1 MAIQSNIFNNVSLIT
16 EKALLGVQ
24 NNTLMASRVARRWD
38 KDFMGS
44 NKIGNT
50 LSVRVPQ
57 IFTSRTGSVATPQG
71 LTESYQQVALQQYG
85 VDVYLTTEQLTLNAT
100 DFQHNIVDNMVLA
113 ANQNIDTLILNQ
125 ILPNSSN
132 GSSLN
137 LSGVNQFYG
146 QVGTAFTNLLPF
158 SAGFAEGML
167 QGAMPFDGKVS
178 GLLNPL
184 SGAQLVNGLATYLL
198 PSKEISDQF
207 RNGSLGAALGI
218 DFFTTANTP
227 NLVLGTWSGSI
238 LYSSGA
244 SDGGNTLTPSGQ
256 TGAFNAGECFTISGV
271 YAVNPQGKAVTNTLK
286 EFTVV
291 SQVAGGNGLITFS
304 PPMYLTGTTQNIN
317 ALPAGSAPIYPWGY
331 QASTVLS
338 AGTGQVVQQ
347 NLVFHEDAFVFA
359 MADISD
365 ISGMGGV
372 SMSRMRDKKTG
383 IRMRGG
389 FYWDGRSDDVLFRLD
404 LLAGAGTLRQG
415 FATRVIQ

>member
-1 MAIQSNIFNNVSLIT
+1 VAIQSNIFNNVSMIT
-16 EKALLGVQ
+16 EGALLGVQ

-71 LTESYQQVALQQYG
+71 LADSYQQIALQQYG
-85 VDVYLTTEQLTLNAT
+85 VDVYLTTDQLTLNAT
-100 DFQHNIVDNMVLA
+100 DFKSNIVDNMVIA

-125 ILPNSSN
+125 IFPNASN
-132 GSSLN
+132 GSSLGY
-137 LSGVNQFYG
+137 SGFNQFYG

-167 QGAMPFDGKVS
+167 QSAMPFDGKVS
-178 GLLNPL
+178 ALLNPL
-184 SGAQLVNGLATYLL
+184 SGAQLVNGIATYLL
-198 PSKEISDQF
+198 PSKEISEQF
-207 RNGSLGAALGI
+207 RNGSMGNAMGM
-218 DFFTTANTP
+218 DFFTSANTP
-227 NLVLGTWSGSI
+227 NLQLGTWSGTLTVNS
-238 LYSSGA
+238 A
-244 SDGGNTLTPSGQ
+244 PTDGGNTFTI
-256 TGAFNAGECFTISGV
+256 TGMTGTFNPGECLTFANC
-271 YAVNPQGKAVTNTLK
+271 YAVNPQGKAVTNALK
-286 EFTVV
+286 QFTIV
-291 SQVAGGNGLITFS
+291 SQLSSGGTVTIS
-304 PPMYLTGTTQNIN
+304 PAVYLTGPNQNVS
-317 ALPAGSAPIYPWGY
+317 ALPVSGAAIYPWGY
-331 QASTVLS
+331 TPATVLA

-347 NLVFHEDAFVFA
+347 NLVFHEDAFCFG

-372 SMSRMRDKKTG
+372 AMSRMRDKKTG

-404 LLAGAGTLRQG
+404 LLAGAGCLRQG

>member
-16 EKALLGVQ
+16 EKALTGVT

-50 LSVRVPQ
+50 LNIRVPQ
-57 IFTSRTGSVATPQG
+57 IYTSRTGSVATPQG
-71 LTESYQQVALQQYG
+71 LADSYQQVALQQYG

-100 DFQHNIVDNMVLA
+100 DFQHNIVDNMVLT
-113 ANQNIDTLILNQ
+113 ANQNIDLLILNQ
-125 ILPNSSN
+125 ILPNASN
-132 GSSLN
+132 GSSLG

-158 SAGFAEGML
+158 SAAFAEGML

-178 GLLNPL
+178 ALLNPL
-184 SGAQLVNGLATYLL
+184 SGAQLVNGIATYLL
-198 PSKEISDQF
+198 PTKEISEQF
-207 RNGSLGAALGI
+207 RNGSMGEAMGL
-218 DFFTTANTP
+218 DFFTSANTP
-227 NLVLGTWSGSI
+227 NLTLGTWSGTLTVNS
-238 LYSSGA
+238 A
-244 SDGGNTLTPSGQ
+244 PTDGGSTFSM
-256 TGAFNAGECFTISGV
+256 TGMTGTFNPGECLTFANC
-271 YAVNPQGKAVTNTLK
+271 YAVNPQGKAVTNVLK
-286 EFTVV
+286 QFTVV
-291 SQVAGGNGLITFS
+291 SQVSNVGTITIT
-304 PPMYLTGTTQNIN
+304 PPVYLTGSNQNVN
-317 ALPAGSAPIYPWGY
+317 ALPVSTAAVYPWGY
-331 QASTVLS
+331 QALTVLA

-347 NLVFHEDAFVFA
+347 NLVFHEDAFAFA

-372 SMSRMRDKKTG
+372 AMSRMRDKKTG